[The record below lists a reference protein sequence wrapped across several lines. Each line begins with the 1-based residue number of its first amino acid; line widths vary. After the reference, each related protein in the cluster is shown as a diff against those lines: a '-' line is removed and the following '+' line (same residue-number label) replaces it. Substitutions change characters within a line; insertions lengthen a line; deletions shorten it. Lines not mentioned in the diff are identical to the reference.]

1 MMGRRCHVPIIN
13 DNDNDNNNAGIEEDA
28 KMGIG

>member
-1 MMGRRCHVPIIN
+1 MMGRRCHVPNINGN
-13 DNDNDNNNAGIEEDA
+13 DNDNAGIEEDA

>member
-1 MMGRRCHVPIIN
+1 MRGRRCHVSIVN
-13 DNDNDNNNAGIEEDA
+13 DNDNDNVGIEEDA